1 MWLQG
6 LCACFRKAVF
16 HAILVYFLIMI
27 LKEKILIKFK
37 FSLMKEVTR
46 YKIRFFRVGLSFGG
60 IYHLP
65 RSNLDPLGGNRIL
78 LKMYALAFSLCSSVY
93 EPYVSP

>member
-1 MWLQG
+1 
-6 LCACFRKAVF
+6 
-16 HAILVYFLIMI
+16 MI
-27 LKEKILIKFK
+27 LKEKTLIKFK

-65 RSNLDPLGGNRIL
+65 RSNLGPLGGQQNSIENVC
-78 LKMYALAFSLCSSVY
+78 AGFPLCSSVY